1 MFKGLITLGVG
12 QNRASVTLW
21 VGLLVSCRWQREGV
35 PALYTLGP
43 PLRPSSW
50 GPEMPSHT
58 LLVLYGLLTFPQR
71 FLWWR
76 NGVLRHITS
85 CVIGAHWVHGK
96 SVPSTLLPSIEN
108 VLGLSDFWSGLQGTS
123 ARPQQR
129 FIAGTSFRISLQLV
143 CDLEIRGS
151 GYSCHMPH
159 MELQLKARRM
169 QVRHKIA
176 ACQGALDFKAGWKP
190 TLPLKHRSLPPISLR
205 STGKG
210 QWFSFGLYWVFQSI
224 NLGYVHPWCFGLSW
238 DTLPLHCSCVPLIY
252 ESPHIW
258 MPCWV
263 HSRASENTKEYS

>member
-85 CVIGAHWVHGK
+85 CVIGAHWVYGK

-123 ARPQQR
+123 ARPQQG
-129 FIAGTSFRISLQLV
+129 FIVGTSFRISLQLV

-169 QVRHKIA
+169 QVRQNSSLPGGPGFQSWLKA
-176 ACQGALDFKAGWKP
+176 DPAFK
-190 TLPLKHRSLPPISLR
+190 TQVTSSYLFTKHREGPVVFLWFVLSVSIHKPGLCPPLMLR
-205 STGKG
+205 SFMG
-210 QWFSFGLYWVFQSI
+210 
-224 NLGYVHPWCFGLSW
+224 
-238 DTLPLHCSCVPLIY
+238 
-252 ESPHIW
+252 
-258 MPCWV
+258 
-263 HSRASENTKEYS
+263 HSAFAL